1 MKTTPFKLKPH
12 QEKAITKLGTGK
24 ILLGSVGSGKSLT
37 SLAYIYTKIC
47 GGLLGDDPKIPKK
60 SVSIYVIT
68 TARKRDSL
76 DWIKE
81 AAYLGINRDEANSIG
96 GITIHVDSWNNIKK
110 YTGVKNCFFIFDEQ
124 RLVGYGAWVKAFLKI
139 SKKNDWLLLT
149 ATPGDRWLD
158 YIPVFIAN
166 GYYKDKTDFV
176 RQHVVYNSFVQFPK
190 VDRYINTNKLEMLR
204 QNLIVK
210 MVFKREVKTHHKSI
224 FVEFDIDDMDLVI
237 KKRWNPYDEKPIVNS
252 GELCYLS
259 RRVANSSPSRVKA
272 IENLA
277 KKYRRLIV
285 FYNFNYELYA
295 LRELKGSG
303 FSVSEYNGHKH
314 EPIPEASEWIYLVQY
329 TSGAEAWNCIDTNVI
344 VFYSP
349 NYSYKTLVQA
359 AGRIDRL
366 NSPYTNLYYYHIRTN
381 ALIDKSIRDAN
392 NKKTDFNEQAFVKKL
407 ASQ

>member
-224 FVEFDIDDMDLVI
+224 FVEFNIDDMDLVI

>member
-224 FVEFDIDDMDLVI
+224 FVEFNIDDMDLVI

-272 IENLA
+272 VENLA

-329 TSGAEAWNCIDTNVI
+329 ISGAEAWNCIDTNVI